1 MKTFKTLLTV
11 SALAVGAL
19 AATGAQAVQITGGVS
34 FGGQAAPNTGDW
46 DTATA
51 VDFGNSPP
59 NATVNG
65 GTGDYAGV
73 TPLTTLATFSD
84 FSFDPILSPS
94 PVSPLWTFTF
104 GGLTYSFELVSVT
117 ENLTG
122 DNDDLNLSGTGWL
135 SITGFDTTWGEWDFS
150 GQQSGTGGLVAFSF
164 SASNA
169 AINVPEPGSLLLLGL
184 GLLAVGGTVRRK
196 LS

>member
-19 AATGAQAVQITGGVS
+19 ASAGANAVQITGGVS

-51 VDFGNSPP
+51 VDFGNSSP
-59 NATVNG
+59 NAIVTA
-65 GTGDYAGV
+65 GTGDYASV
-73 TPLTTLATFSD
+73 TPLLTTANFFD
-84 FSFDPILSPS
+84 FSFDPVLNPS
-94 PVSPLWTFTF
+94 PVSPLWTFDF
-104 GGLTYSFELVSVT
+104 GGKTYSFELVSVT

-122 DNDDLNLSGTGWL
+122 DNDDLNLSGFGWL
-135 SITGFDTTWGEWDFS
+135 SIDGFDTTWGEWDFS
-150 GQQSGTGGLVAFSF
+150 GQQSGTGGTVVFSF

-169 AINVPEPGSLLLLGL
+169 AINVPEPGSLMLLGL
-184 GLLAVGGTVRRK
+184 GLLGLGGAVRRK
-196 LS
+196 N